1 MALMQITIVPMGT
14 GSTSVGEYVAGVQKL
29 LQEREFSYELGDMG
43 TVIHG
48 TPAELLRL
56 AAELHE
62 YPFTRGVQRVVTNI
76 MIDDRRD
83 CDRAISEKRRAV
95 LKRLEG
101 EQ

>member
-1 MALMQITIVPMGT
+1 MQITIVPMGT

-43 TVIHG
+43 TVIYG
-48 TPAELLRL
+48 TPPELLRL

-83 CDRAISEKRRAV
+83 CDRAIGKKRQAV

-101 EQ
+101 EK